1 MGHSGNGWPILN
13 EKQLIAI
20 KIDMNTCS
28 LDVKCVLVTIHVFFS
43 QYHVSKYGS
52 DMKIT

>member
-13 EKQLIAI
+13 EKRLIAV
-20 KIDMNTCS
+20 KIDMNTCN
-28 LDVKCVLVTIHVFFS
+28 LDVKCVLVTRLFFS
-43 QYHVSKYGS
+43 QYHVSMYGS

>member
-28 LDVKCVLVTIHVFFS
+28 LDVKCVLVTIHVFFFRS
-43 QYHVSKYGS
+43 IMCPSMGL
-52 DMKIT
+52 I

>member
-28 LDVKCVLVTIHVFFS
+28 LDVKMCVSNYTFFS
-43 QYHVSKYGS
+43 QYHMSMYGS

>member
-1 MGHSGNGWPILN
+1 MGHSGNGCPILN

-28 LDVKCVLVTIHVFFS
+28 LDVKMCVSNYTFFRS
-43 QYHVSKYGS
+43 IICQCMGL
-52 DMKIT
+52 I